1 MKLLLTAFD
10 PFGGEKI
17 NPALEAVKRVQDKI
31 GDLEIVKLEVPTV
44 FYKSIDT
51 VTNAIEKEHPD
62 VVLCIGQAG
71 GRFDITPER
80 VAINI
85 NDARIPDNEGNQP
98 LSGPIF
104 EDGENAYFSSL
115 PIKAMVAEIRKADIP
130 ASVSNSAGTFVCN
143 HLMYGV
149 LYTIAKKY
157 PSMCG
162 GFMHVPFI
170 TSQVVNRPTNTP
182 SLSLDTIVKG
192 IELLVK
198 QLLKIQKILLL
209 LKGIHI
215 SYQKLGLEIILVFLF
230 CLKYFVEICKI
241 IY

>member
-170 TSQVVNRPTNTP
+170 TSQVVQRIHQVYH
-182 SLSLDTIVKG
+182 LIQLLRELKLHVKP
-192 IELLVK
+192 
-198 QLLKIQKILLL
+198 LLKIQKILLL